1 MVSCFTINCTTEICR
16 RRKCLLLLN
25 LFRTSH
31 KGLEYKKSLG
41 SSNNNRD
48 RCYLSRCDW
57 KLWLDKVTNKV
68 LRSVCSSHLC
78 WPGLSQFPREN
89 SLKVHWHEWEV
100 RNRAEDN
107 KKISINGWLFCLDWW
122 VCESHIWPVSANQR
136 PSSGSTACCDQSEAG
151 KLSPLCSDNN
161 RTLREKNGPN
171 KMGTCQIKVICQSK
185 TWRARRKK
193 FIVFYNI
200 LFSPQHSSTGAILKS
215 YGFEAFGSFCSV

>member
-1 MVSCFTINCTTEICR
+1 M
-16 RRKCLLLLN
+16 L
-25 LFRTSH
+25 
-31 KGLEYKKSLG
+31 SL
-41 SSNNNRD
+41 
-48 RCYLSRCDW
+48 RCDW

-89 SLKVHWHEWEV
+89 SLKVHWHESGSEEWETERRTIKRSRLMAGYFV
-100 RNRAEDN
+100 WTD
-107 KKISINGWLFCLDWW
+107 
-122 VCESHIWPVSANQR
+122 ESHIWPVSANQR

-171 KMGTCQIKVICQSK
+171 KMGTCQIKVICQSR

-193 FIVFYNI
+193 FIVFYNM